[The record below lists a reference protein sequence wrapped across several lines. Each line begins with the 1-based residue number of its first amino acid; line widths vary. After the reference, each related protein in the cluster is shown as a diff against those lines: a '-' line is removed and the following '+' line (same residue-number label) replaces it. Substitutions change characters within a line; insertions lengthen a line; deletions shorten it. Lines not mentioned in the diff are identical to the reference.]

1 MKIIIA
7 GAGNVGTHLAK
18 LLSREKQDIILMDDD
33 EEKLSALSANFD
45 LLTVTASPS
54 SISGL
59 KEVGVKEA
67 DLFIAVTPDES
78 RNMTACMLATNLG
91 AKKTVARIDNYEYLL
106 PKNKEFFRKLGVDSL
121 IYPEMLAAKEIVSS
135 MRMSWVR
142 QWWEFCGG
150 ALILIG
156 TKMRE
161 KAEILNIP
169 LHQLGAPDIPYH
181 VVAIKRGTETIIPR
195 GDDVIKLHDIV
206 YFTTTRKYIP
216 YIRKIAGK
224 EDYADVRNVMIMGGS
239 RIAVRTA
246 QYVPDYM
253 QVKIVDNDINRCNR
267 LTELLDDKT
276 MIINGDGRDMDLL
289 ASLAFGIIIAE
300 IIHELGVT
308 DDKRVAFEISRSGV
322 IAGVL
327 MAIIYCGLALAGTQ
341 LSTVMPDATN
351 GAAILARSASM
362 HFGLAGTVVVFAIF
376 FLACMNVCIGLISC
390 CSRYFCETY
399 VVKGGAEASEEAMR
413 RPFAVL
419 AFVFAAF
426 SCVLSNVGL
435 DVILLFSVPMLNA
448 LYPVA
453 IVLVL
458 MGLVHGFCD
467 AYPQVWVWVGG
478 VVAVQSVITS
488 VRDAFFAG
496 AWLPFDALPLADIG
510 AAWAPVAVV
519 AFVIGLLHSRF
530 VAHSRS

>member
-33 EEKLSALSANFD
+33 EEKLTALSSNFD

-106 PKNKEFFRKLGVDSL
+106 PKNKEFFQKLGVDSL

-142 QWWEFCGG
+142 QSWEFCGG

-169 LHQLGAPDIPYH
+169 LYELGGPNIPYH

-289 ASLAFGIIIAE
+289 IEEGLKNTEAFVALTGNSETNILACLAAKRMGVEKTVAEVENIDYIGMAESLDIGTVINKKMIAASHIYQMMLDADVSNVKCLTFANADVAE
-300 IIHELGVT
+300 FTVPAGAKITKHFIKDLGLPKGT
-308 DDKRVAFEISRSGV
+308 TIGGMIRNGE
-322 IAGVL
+322 GVL
-327 MAIIYCGLALAGTQ
+327 VTGDTLIQPG
-341 LSTVMPDATN
+341 D
-351 GAAILARSASM
+351 
-362 HFGLAGTVVVFAIF
+362 HVVVFCLSMMIKKIEKF
-376 FLACMNVCIGLISC
+376 FN
-390 CSRYFCETY
+390 
-399 VVKGGAEASEEAMR
+399 
-413 RPFAVL
+413 
-419 AFVFAAF
+419 
-426 SCVLSNVGL
+426 
-435 DVILLFSVPMLNA
+435 
-448 LYPVA
+448 
-453 IVLVL
+453 
-458 MGLVHGFCD
+458 
-467 AYPQVWVWVGG
+467 
-478 VVAVQSVITS
+478 
-488 VRDAFFAG
+488 
-496 AWLPFDALPLADIG
+496 
-510 AAWAPVAVV
+510 
-519 AFVIGLLHSRF
+519 
-530 VAHSRS
+530 

>member
-33 EEKLSALSANFD
+33 EEKLTALSSNFD

-106 PKNKEFFRKLGVDSL
+106 PKNKEFFQKLGVDSL

-169 LHQLGAPDIPYH
+169 LYELGGPNIPYH

-206 YFTTTRKYIP
+206 YFTTTSKYIP

-289 ASLAFGIIIAE
+289 IEEGLKNTEAFVALTGNSETNILACLAAKRMGVEKTVAEVENIDYIGMAESLDIGTVINKKMIAASHIYQMMLDADVSNVKCLTFANADVAE
-300 IIHELGVT
+300 FTVPAGAKITKHFIKDLGLPKGT
-308 DDKRVAFEISRSGV
+308 TIGGMIRNGE
-322 IAGVL
+322 GVL
-327 MAIIYCGLALAGTQ
+327 VTGDTLIQPG
-341 LSTVMPDATN
+341 D
-351 GAAILARSASM
+351 
-362 HFGLAGTVVVFAIF
+362 HVVVFCLSMMIKKIEKF
-376 FLACMNVCIGLISC
+376 FN
-390 CSRYFCETY
+390 
-399 VVKGGAEASEEAMR
+399 
-413 RPFAVL
+413 
-419 AFVFAAF
+419 
-426 SCVLSNVGL
+426 
-435 DVILLFSVPMLNA
+435 
-448 LYPVA
+448 
-453 IVLVL
+453 
-458 MGLVHGFCD
+458 
-467 AYPQVWVWVGG
+467 
-478 VVAVQSVITS
+478 
-488 VRDAFFAG
+488 
-496 AWLPFDALPLADIG
+496 
-510 AAWAPVAVV
+510 
-519 AFVIGLLHSRF
+519 
-530 VAHSRS
+530 

>member
-7 GAGNVGTHLAK
+7 GAGAVGTHLAK

-33 EEKLSALSANFD
+33 EEKLSTLSSNFD
-45 LLTVTASPS
+45 LMTVTASPS

-59 KEVGVKEA
+59 KEVGIKEA

-91 AKKTVARIDNYEYLL
+91 AEKTVARIDNYEYLL
-106 PKNKEFFRKLGVDSL
+106 PKNKEFFQKLGVDSL

-150 ALILIG
+150 SLILIG
-156 TKMRE
+156 E
-161 KAEILNIP
+161 KAEILNVT
-169 LHQLGAPDIPYH
+169 LAELGAPDIPYH

-195 GDDVIKLHDIV
+195 GDDTIKLHDIV

-224 EDYADVRNVMIMGGS
+224 EEYADVRNVMIMGGS

-289 ASLAFGIIIAE
+289 IEEGLKNTEAF
-300 IIHELGVT
+300 
-308 DDKRVAFEISRSGV
+308 VALTGNSE
-322 IAGVL
+322 
-327 MAIIYCGLALAGTQ
+327 
-341 LSTVMPDATN
+341 TN
-351 GAAILARSASM
+351 ILACLAAKRMGVSKTVAEVENIDYIGMAESLDIGTVINKKMIAASHIYQM
-362 HFGLAGTVVVFAIF
+362 MLDADVSNVKCLTFANADVAEFTVPENAKITKNKVKDLGLPKGTTIGGLIRNGEGILVTGDTLIQAGDHVVVFCLSMMIKK
-376 FLACMNVCIGLISC
+376 IEK
-390 CSRYFCETY
+390 YF
-399 VVKGGAEASEEAMR
+399 
-413 RPFAVL
+413 
-419 AFVFAAF
+419 
-426 SCVLSNVGL
+426 N
-435 DVILLFSVPMLNA
+435 
-448 LYPVA
+448 
-453 IVLVL
+453 
-458 MGLVHGFCD
+458 
-467 AYPQVWVWVGG
+467 
-478 VVAVQSVITS
+478 
-488 VRDAFFAG
+488 
-496 AWLPFDALPLADIG
+496 
-510 AAWAPVAVV
+510 
-519 AFVIGLLHSRF
+519 
-530 VAHSRS
+530 